1 MNCADL
7 HARFSEYYDGT
18 GEPSFLGEA
27 DAHLAGCADCRRY
40 RDVVARGSMVLR
52 GAAAVAVSEDFL
64 PRLQHRIYH
73 IEDNAALGRATG
85 SAATVSTA
93 VAIAA
98 LIALA
103 AWSPTLVRAPRVAL
117 PPIVVS
123 TPEPRV
129 VGVRPPQ
136 LWDSPAPETFVSA
149 VDQGLWDDPRLFTRY
164 SPLMAQPV
172 RQATLR
178 RADLD

>member
-18 GEPSFLGEA
+18 GEPSFLGAA
-27 DAHLAGCADCRRY
+27 DAHLETCADCRRY
-40 RDVVARGSMVLR
+40 RDVVARGSTILR
-52 GAAAVAVSEDFL
+52 GSAPVAVSEDFL

-73 IEDNAALGRATG
+73 LEDGPALGRTAAG
-85 SAATVSTA
+85 SATTVSTA

-123 TPEPRV
+123 SPEPRV
-129 VGVRPPQ
+129 VGVQPPE
-136 LWDSPAPETFVSA
+136 LWDSPVPEASVSA
-149 VDQGLWDDPRLFTRY
+149 VDRGLWDDPRLFTRY
-164 SPLMAQPV
+164 SPLMAQ
-172 RQATLR
+172 QATLR
-178 RADLD
+178 RADLE